1 MRPHL
6 FIGRYNSASPL
17 SLYASNAGPGSRY
30 VRQLSE
36 RTLISQEN
44 IKLLECIG
52 QGRKVLNYMVTTV
65 DKLVQISF
73 LLWLMRPLLKI
84 CYQ

>member
-6 FIGRYNSASPL
+6 FIGQYNSASPL
-17 SLYASNAGPGSRY
+17 SLYALNAGPGSRY

-36 RTLISQEN
+36 RMLISQEN

-52 QGRKVLNYMVTTV
+52 QGWKVLNCMVTPV
-65 DKLVQISF
+65 VKSVQFSF
-73 LLWLMRPLLKI
+73 LL
-84 CYQ
+84 